1 MNLRQLRYVVATADH
16 GTMTSAAQAL
26 YVAQPALSRAVRE
39 LEREL
44 GVELFAR
51 SGRGVVLTAVGE
63 QVVRQARV
71 ALEAVDAIE
80 GLSVARANGRGAEL
94 RIAATASLEPELTGA
109 LIPRFARD
117 QPAVRVRVIRCEGRE
132 AVAVALRA
140 GRADLAVTDLPVPGD
155 LVAHPFEQREVV
167 LISPPGLRLRE
178 PVPPAA
184 LDGMRLV
191 LPARGSAR
199 RAEIDGLLGRL
210 GARPVPA
217 VESDERGSWLG
228 WVRAGMGSLLW
239 YRNQLEDTEGLAV
252 RSFLP
257 PITRKIGL
265 VHAHRQLSP
274 VARDF
279 LAFAKENIRE
289 SKPRETRPRQTQ
301 PRQSQP
307 RESKPRET
315 RPREITSRD
324 TKARAPRAR
333 HADASDRHA

>member
-51 SGRGVVLTAVGE
+51 SGRGVVLTSVGE
-63 QVVRQARV
+63 QVVQQARV

-80 GLSVARANGRGAEL
+80 GLSVARANGRPGAEL
-94 RIAATASLEPELTGA
+94 RIATTTSLEPELTGR

-117 QPAVRVRVIRCEGRE
+117 QPAVRIRVVRCEDRDQVAA
-132 AVAVALRA
+132 AVRA
-140 GRADLAVTDLPVPGD
+140 GRADLALAELPVPGD
-155 LVAHPFEQREVV
+155 MAAHPFEQREVV
-167 LISPPGLRLRE
+167 LISPPALRVRE
-178 PVPPAA
+178 PVPPTA

-199 RAEIDGLLGRL
+199 RAEIDGMLRRI
-210 GARPVPA
+210 GATPVAA

-239 YRNQLEDTEGLAV
+239 YRNQLDDTEGVVV
-252 RSFLP
+252 RSFMP
-257 PITRKIGL
+257 PITRMIGF
-265 VHAHRQLSP
+265 VHAHRQLP
-274 VARDF
+274 PAARDF
-279 LAFAKENIRE
+279 LAFAKE
-289 SKPRETRPRQTQ
+289 TA
-301 PRQSQP
+301 
-307 RESKPRET
+307 
-315 RPREITSRD
+315 RD
-324 TKARAPRAR
+324 
-333 HADASDRHA
+333 HH

>member
-1 MNLRQLRYVVATADH
+1 MAYGRGMNLRQLRYVVATADH

-51 SGRGVVLTAVGE
+51 SGRGVVLTPVGE

-71 ALEAVDAIE
+71 ALDAVDAIE

-94 RIAATASLEPELTGA
+94 RIAVTASLEPELTGR
-109 LIPRFARD
+109 LIPRFAHD
-117 QPAVRVRVIRCEGRE
+117 QPAVRVRVIRCADRDRLAA
-132 AVAVALRA
+132 AVRA
-140 GRADLAVTDLPVPGD
+140 GRADLALTDLPVPGD
-155 LVAHPFEQREVV
+155 MTAHPFEQREVV
-167 LISPPGLRLRE
+167 LISPPALKVRE

-199 RAEIDGLLGRL
+199 RAEIDAMLRRI
-210 GARPVPA
+210 GATPVAA

-239 YRNQLEDTEGLAV
+239 YRNQIDDTEGVTV
-252 RSFLP
+252 RSFMP
-257 PITRKIGL
+257 PITRMIGI
-265 VHAHRQLSP
+265 VHAHRRLP
-274 VARDF
+274 PAARDF
-279 LAFAKENIRE
+279 LTFAKDT
-289 SKPRETRPRQTQ
+289 TRDHQ
-301 PRQSQP
+301 
-307 RESKPRET
+307 
-315 RPREITSRD
+315 
-324 TKARAPRAR
+324 
-333 HADASDRHA
+333 

>member
-71 ALEAVDAIE
+71 ALDAVDAIE
-80 GLSVARANGRGAEL
+80 GLSVARANGRGGEL
-94 RIAATASLEPELTGA
+94 RIATTSSLEPELTGR

-117 QPAVRVRVIRCEGRE
+117 QPAVRVRVVRCDGRDH
-132 AVAVALRA
+132 VAAALRA
-140 GRADLAVTDLPVPGD
+140 GRADLALTDLPVPGD
-155 LVAHPFEQREVV
+155 LAAHPFEQREVV
-167 LISPPGLRLRE
+167 LISPPALKLRD
-178 PVPPAA
+178 PVPLTA

-199 RAEIDGLLGRL
+199 RAEIDAMLDRV
-210 GARPVPA
+210 GARVVPA

-228 WVRAGMGSLLW
+228 WVRAGMGSLVW
-239 YRNQLEDTEGLAV
+239 YRNQIDDAEGLVV
-252 RSFLP
+252 RSFMP
-257 PITRKIGL
+257 PITRMIGL
-265 VHAHRQLSP
+265 VHPHRHLPP

-279 LAFAKENIRE
+279 LAFAKETA
-289 SKPRETRPRQTQ
+289 RETRER
-301 PRQSQP
+301 
-307 RESKPRET
+307 KP
-315 RPREITSRD
+315 
-324 TKARAPRAR
+324 
-333 HADASDRHA
+333 H